1 WFHFRYAIGLII
13 ALVIILLHIIFQEI
27 PRIGFLDGYTLD
39 YTSSNQ
45 WIGFVVDMT
54 YPALFF
60 FLLPLLASLGPGL
73 IAQEDIKNGFNL
85 RLVQQSLK
93 AYMQSNLL
101 VTYLYGFI
109 TAALP
114 LSLDYLL
121 VLWLFPNVTPNMVLN
136 RGDGVGLGPI

>member
-1 WFHFRYAIGLII
+1 MIFFRRWFHFRYAIGLII

-60 FLLPLLASLGPGL
+60 FLLPNQG
-73 IAQEDIKNGFNL
+73 
-85 RLVQQSLK
+85 
-93 AYMQSNLL
+93 
-101 VTYLYGFI
+101 
-109 TAALP
+109 
-114 LSLDYLL
+114 
-121 VLWLFPNVTPNMVLN
+121 
-136 RGDGVGLGPI
+136 